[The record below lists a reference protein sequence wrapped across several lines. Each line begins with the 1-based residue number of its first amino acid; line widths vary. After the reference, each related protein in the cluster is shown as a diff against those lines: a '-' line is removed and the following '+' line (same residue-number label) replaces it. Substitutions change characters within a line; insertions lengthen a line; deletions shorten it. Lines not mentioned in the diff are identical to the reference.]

1 MHSLKSFVGE
11 LPAQAPVVRDDAAP
25 LGSPYRIVCLVVTHL
40 RCRPCSCGVAVANRT
55 VVRGRCAPPADHF
68 GPVFGRVGPVFSRVG
83 PVCGSVFGSVLGRV
97 GPVCGRVGF
106 AAGRVECASWG

>member
-1 MHSLKSFVGE
+1 MQLRAASIANH
-11 LPAQAPVVRDDAAP
+11 VVA
-25 LGSPYRIVCLVVTHL
+25 HL
-40 RCRPCSCGVAVANRT
+40 RCRLCSCEVAVANRT

-68 GPVFGRVGPVFSRVG
+68 GPVCDRVDPVFSRVG